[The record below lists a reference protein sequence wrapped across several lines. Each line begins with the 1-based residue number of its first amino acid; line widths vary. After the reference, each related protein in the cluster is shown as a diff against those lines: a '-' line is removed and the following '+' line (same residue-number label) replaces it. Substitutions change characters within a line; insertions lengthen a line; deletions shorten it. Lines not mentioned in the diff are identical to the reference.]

1 MSYLVSD
8 PLERQYLITGV
19 RLEPAGLLT
28 AANALSVAAVNEE
41 NLSDKEWQEG
51 NKSKMHLASHCR
63 ALLQRMCKVNCTGA
77 FLQADR

>member
-28 AANALSVAAVNEE
+28 AANALSVAAVKE

-51 NKSKMHLASHCR
+51 NKSKMHLAPHRR
-63 ALLQRMCKVNCTGA
+63 ALFATYAQG
-77 FLQADR
+77 